1 MGRRQNKEYPL
12 LLLSLI
18 AGFVLVG
25 LYGCG
30 TEQPSLSPLASDAKI
45 LAFGD
50 SLTKGTGSSR
60 GQSYPAVLS
69 QLIDQDVVNA
79 GIPGELSKDGLK
91 RLPQILASIRPQL
104 MILCHGGNDML
115 RRKDL
120 AIVARNIQSMI
131 QLARAQNIDV
141 LLVGVPKPGLL
152 LSTAAIY
159 SEIAATEGIPAELDV
174 LTEILSDE
182 NLKSDPIHPN
192 GKGYQRMAEKIH
204 ALLRETGAL

>member
-1 MGRRQNKEYPL
+1 MGRRRNQEYSRL
-12 LLLSLI
+12 LRSLL
-18 AGFVLVG
+18 AGFVLVA

-30 TEQPSLSPLASDAKI
+30 TEQPSLSPLATKAKI

-50 SLTKGTGSSR
+50 SLTKGTGGSR
-60 GQSYPAVLS
+60 GQSYPAILS
-69 QLIDQDVVNA
+69 RLINREVVNA

-91 RLPQILASIRPQL
+91 RLPQILASTRPQL

-120 AIVARNIQSMI
+120 SVAAHNIKSMI
-131 QLARAQNIDV
+131 QLARAQNVDV

-152 LSTAAIY
+152 LSTADIY
-159 SEIAATEGIPAELDV
+159 SEIAEAAGIPAELDV
-174 LTEILSDE
+174 VTEILSDHS
-182 NLKSDPIHPN
+182 LKSDPIHPN